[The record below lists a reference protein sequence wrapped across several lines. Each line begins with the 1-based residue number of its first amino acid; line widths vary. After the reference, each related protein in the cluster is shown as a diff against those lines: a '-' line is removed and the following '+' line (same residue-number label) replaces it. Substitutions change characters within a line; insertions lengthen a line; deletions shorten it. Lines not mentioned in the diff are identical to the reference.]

1 MTSPIQAFGKG
12 LAEGGSA
19 IQGGPPG
26 LGAIAPPAAPAVPP
40 PLPMANT
47 PTQRAPRKSQQQS
60 FLSGV
65 AASVGTGS
73 AGNTGKTLL
82 GA

>member
-19 IQGGPPG
+19 IQGRPSFGEV
-26 LGAIAPPAAPAVPP
+26 AAPVAPP

-65 AASVGTGS
+65 AASVGAGAGG

>member
-1 MTSPIQAFGKG
+1 MTSPIAAFGKG

-19 IQGGPPG
+19 IQGGPNG
-26 LGAIAPPAAPAVPP
+26 LGAIAPPP
-40 PLPMANT
+40 PLPMAIT

-65 AASVGTGS
+65 AASAGTGG

>member
-1 MTSPIQAFGKG
+1 MSSPIAALGKG

-19 IQGGPPG
+19 IQGGPNG
-26 LGAIAPPAAPAVPP
+26 LGAIAPPAAPP

-47 PTQRAPRKSQQQS
+47 PIQRAPRKSQQQS

-65 AASVGTGS
+65 AASVGAGS

>member
-1 MTSPIQAFGKG
+1 MTSPLSALGKG

-19 IQGGPPG
+19 VQGGPNG
-26 LGAIAPPAAPAVPP
+26 IAPPAAPAAPP

-47 PTQRAPRKSQQQS
+47 PIQRAPRKSQQQS

-65 AASVGTGS
+65 AASAGTGG